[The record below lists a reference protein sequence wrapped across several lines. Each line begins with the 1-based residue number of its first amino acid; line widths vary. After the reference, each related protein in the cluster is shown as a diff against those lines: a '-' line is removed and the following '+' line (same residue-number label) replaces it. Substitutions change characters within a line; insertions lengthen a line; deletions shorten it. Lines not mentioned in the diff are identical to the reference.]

1 MLTSVVAG
9 CGGRS
14 AVPAVRAEG
23 ERGPLRAL
31 AARPHDAGR
40 QGRRHPL
47 GPLHPQLH
55 RRGAGAIVWAG
66 GNFQISAYTLGVQ
79 SHIASII
86 YHHHT

>member
-1 MLTSVVAG
+1 MVTPSVVAG

-55 RRGAGAIVWAG
+55 RRGAG
-66 GNFQISAYTLGVQ
+66 TDQ
-79 SHIASII
+79 SGHDSLDI
-86 YHHHT
+86 